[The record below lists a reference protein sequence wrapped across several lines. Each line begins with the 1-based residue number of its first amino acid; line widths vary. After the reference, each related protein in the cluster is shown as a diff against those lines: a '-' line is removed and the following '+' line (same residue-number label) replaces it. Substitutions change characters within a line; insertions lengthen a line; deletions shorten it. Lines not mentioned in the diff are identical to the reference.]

1 VSPEDNRLLLLLLGY
16 GIIWGGV
23 FSYLVYAV
31 IRLRSVERELREL
44 SGAGESSVAAAELSG
59 DE

>member
-1 VSPEDNRLLLLLLGY
+1 VNPDEGLVMLLIGY
-16 GIIWGGV
+16 GIVWAGV

-31 IRLRSVERELREL
+31 TRLRSVERELRKL
-44 SGAGESSVAAAELSG
+44 SGAGESSVAVAELSG

>member
-1 VSPEDNRLLLLLLGY
+1 MSPEDNRLLLLLLGY
-16 GIIWGGV
+16 GIVWGGL

-31 IRLRSVERELREL
+31 TRLRSVERELREL
-44 SGAGESSVAAAELSG
+44 SGAGDSSVAAVEATG

>member
-1 VSPEDNRLLLLLLGY
+1 MNPDEGLVMLLIGY
-16 GIIWGGV
+16 GIVWAGV

-31 IRLRSVERELREL
+31 TRLRSVERELREL
-44 SGAGESSVAAAELSG
+44 SGAGGSSVAAAELSG